1 MFANLGLT
9 RVPTEVEVVAVV
21 EETGWEET
29 DLEGE
34 VDDPDSVEVVVAVDG
49 LDLLEVSTLLLFH
62 DASLHISS
70 ILISFVYNT
79 FLTFSAG
86 GGGGGG
92 STGADSWW

>member
-1 MFANLGLT
+1 MAA
-9 RVPTEVEVVAVV
+9 VA

-34 VDDPDSVEVVVAVDG
+34 VGDPDSVEVVVAVDG
-49 LDLLEVSTLLLFH
+49 LDLLEVSTLLLCH